1 MAGGGVRKDD
11 GVSFNSTNVF
21 AALGSLKKKKSKSEG
36 VSKKGKKKE
45 AKVEKEQ
52 VFWAPA
58 PLNVKSWADVDDED
72 DDDYYA
78 TTAPPP
84 VWGGAG
90 VGKDEKV
97 APVEKLFIELRIAYD
112 AALPG
117 FGIMFCCFYPPDSNL
132 LMQESESEDEG
143 LDEIDDDHDEEND
156 HEPETVAEKEPVVQK
171 PAEKEP
177 VVPKDSDRQLSKKE
191 LKKKELAE
199 LEAMLAEFGLAEN
212 NGQED
217 SRGGTQEKVENRN
230 GDPEKK
236 DKNVPAGESKTSKK
250 KKKKDKSSK
259 DAKEQVSNVP
269 DTGNSASEA
278 TGSEKVEGLSGTDVK
293 EKIKKVAAAKKKKSN
308 KEMDAAARAAASE
321 AAARNARLAAAKK
334 KEKNHYNQQPRLK
347 TWDVKKFGSKGR
359 NAVGVVHKAVKMGER
374 RGDEDDVAAI
384 VLIGKW
390 IGVEEALG
398 ANQSRQRPSAPAAT
412 TTGLWSFLRPNPP
425 KPYSL
430 HYLQPQM
437 DFVFRHTSN
446 NNPEPSTSAPQVLPV
461 AAVSVLE
468 EAEYLARY
476 LVIKHSWRGRY
487 KRILCISNQSIV
499 TLDPATLSVTNSY
512 DVSGDFESAAPII
525 GKDENTL
532 EFSVNV
538 RTDGR
543 GKFKGMKFS
552 SRCRASI
559 LTELH
564 RIRWG
569 KIGTVGEFSVLHLR
583 RKTAEWAPYKLKVT
597 YVGVELVEPKSG
609 DLRWCLDFRD
619 MDSPAI
625 ILLSDAYGRKNAEPG
640 GFVLCA
646 LYGRKSKAF
655 QAASGTSNSTIVA
668 NLTKTAK
675 STVGVSLSVESSQSL
690 TVNDYLQRRAKDGV
704 GAEET
709 PCGGWS
715 VMRLRTAAHG
725 TLGAPRL
732 GSMLGP
738 KGGLGEHGDAV
749 SRQLILTKVS
759 LVERRLDNY
768 EAVIVRPLTAVGSLV
783 RFAEEPQIF
792 AIEFNDGCPVHVYSS
807 TSRDSL
813 LAAVRD
819 MIQTEGQCSVP
830 VLPRLTLPGHPIDPP
845 CGRAYLQLLQVSGVP
860 QRSRADMETA
870 TLHLKHLAAAAKD
883 AVAEGGSIPGSR
895 AKLWR
900 RIREFNACISY
911 AGVPPNIEVPEVTLM
926 ALITMLP
933 AAPNLPPDSPPLP
946 PPSPKAAATVTGFI
960 ACLRRLLASRT
971 ATSHVMSFPAAV
983 GRIMGLLRNG
993 SEGVAA
999 EAAELIAVL
1008 IGGGPGENNLLT
1020 DSKGDYHATIMHTKS
1035 VLFAHQGNLVI
1046 LVNRLK
1052 SMSVSPLLSMS
1063 IVEVLEAMICDP
1075 HGETTQYS
1083 VFVEL
1088 LRQVAGLRRRLFALF
1103 GHPAESVRETVAVI
1117 MRTIAEED
1125 AIAAESMRDAAL
1137 RDGALLRH
1145 LASAL
1150 FLPSGER
1157 REVSRQLVGLWADSY
1172 QPALELLS
1180 RVLPPG
1186 LVAYLHTRSEGDVTE
1201 DYSNQEGSF
1210 MSSRRRRLLQQRK
1223 NHTVKGVTSPRNTL
1237 TSANNYDGGDQTI
1250 QPSAIYT
1257 GENFPSTGAQQ
1268 ADHSIGVVSPDAA
1281 SPAENPPIES
1291 VDLDDNATGA
1301 ENSDLTVP
1309 APAQVVIEN
1318 TPVGSGRLLLN
1329 WPEFWRAFSLDHNR
1343 ADLIWNERTRQ
1354 ELRGALQ
1361 AEVHKLD
1368 VEKER
1373 TEDIVPGVASSET
1386 SGQDSLPQISWNY
1399 TEFSVRYPS
1408 LSKEVCVGQY
1418 YLRLLLESGTNARAE
1433 KFPLRDPVAFFRAL
1447 YHRFLCDADTGLT
1460 VDGAVPDEMGASDDW
1475 CDMGRLDG
1483 FGGGG
1488 GFSVRELCAR
1498 AMAIVYE
1505 QHHNTI
1511 GPFEGTSHITVLLD
1525 RTDDRALRHRL
1536 LLLLKVLMKVLSNV
1550 EACVLVG
1557 GCVLAVDLLT
1567 TVHEVSERTVIPL
1580 QSNLIAASA
1589 FMEPLKEW
1597 LYIDMDGAQAGPVE
1611 KDAIRR
1617 FWSKKT
1623 IDWTTKCW
1631 SSGMPDWKRLRDI
1644 RELRWALAGR
1654 VPVLTPPQV
1663 GEAALSI
1670 LHSMVSA
1677 HSDIDDAGEIV
1688 TPTPRV
1694 KRILSSLR
1702 CLPHIA
1708 QAMLSGEPA
1717 IVEVSAALI
1726 KAVVTRNPKAMIRLY
1741 STGVFYFAL
1750 AYPGSNLHTIA
1761 QLFSTTHVHQA
1772 FHGGEEAAVSSSLP
1786 LAKRSVLGGLLPE
1799 SLLYVLERSGP
1810 TAFAAA
1816 MVSDSDTPEIIW
1828 THKMRADNLIHQV
1841 LQHLGDFPQKLS
1853 QHCHCLYDYAPM
1865 PPVTYPEL
1873 RDEMWCHRYYLRNL
1887 CDEIQFPNWPIVEH
1901 VEFLQSLLVMW
1912 REELTR
1918 KPMDL
1923 SEEEA
1928 CKILQI
1934 SLSEVTRDDA
1944 DSNYSNGDTGDTSS
1958 LSKRIENIDEEKL
1971 KRQYRKLAMKYH
1983 PDKNPQG
1990 REKFVAVQ
1998 KAYERLQ
2005 ATMQGLQGPQPW
2017 RLLLLLKGQC
2027 ILYRRYGDVLE
2038 PFKYAG
2044 YPMLLNAVTV
2054 DNDDTNFLSSERAP
2068 LLVAASELTWLTC
2081 VSSSLNGEELVR
2093 DGGIQLLATLLSRC
2107 MCVVQPTTHGNEPST
2122 IIVTNVMRT
2131 FSSLSQFESA
2141 RDEVLELSGLVEDI
2155 VHCTELELAP
2165 AAVDAALQTIAHLCV
2180 SSELQNALLKAGVLW
2195 YLLPLLLEYDSTVE
2209 EPDSTEAHGIG
2220 VGVSVQTAKNLHAV
2234 RAAHALS
2241 RISGMAADSPTP
2253 YNQDAADA
2261 LKALLTPKLASM
2273 LKDEQP
2279 RDLLIKLNSNLE
2291 LPEIIW
2297 NSSTR
2302 AELLKFVDQ
2311 KRAALA
2317 PDGSHSLND
2326 SQVFLYEALSKEI
2339 LIGNVYLR
2347 VYNDQPDFEISE
2359 PESFCVALVE
2369 FISSIVRNQS
2379 VTQPDTQISGSNH
2392 ETLELTKDGKL
2403 YSEEKTADD
2412 PAALSDGNLTD
2423 KEDLSLVSNLQLG
2436 LTSLQNLLTS
2446 DPNLASVFSSKDNLL
2461 PLFECFSVPVSS
2473 GSNIP
2478 QLCLSV
2484 LSRLTTHAPCLEAM
2498 VADGSSV
2505 LLLLQMLHSAPSC
2518 REGVLHVLYA
2528 LASTPELAWAAA
2540 KHGGVVYILELLLPL
2555 REEVPLPQRAAA
2567 ASLLGKLV
2575 SQPMHGPRVAITL
2588 ARFLPDGLVSI
2599 IRDGPGEAVV
2609 SALEQT
2615 TETPELVW
2623 TPAMATSLSAQV
2635 ATMASDVYQEQ
2646 MKGRVFDWDVPEQAS
2661 SQQEMRDEPQVGG
2674 IYVRLFLKD
2683 PKFPLRN
2690 PKRFLE
2696 GLLDQYLSSIAATHH
2711 NTQGSDPEL
2720 PLLLSAALVS
2730 LLRVHPALADHVGYL
2745 GYVPKLLSAV
2755 AFEARRETMSSE
2767 ELPIQDAPLEG
2778 EDNPS
2783 LASQTPQEKVR
2794 LSCLRVLHQLA
2805 ASTTCAEAMAATSV
2819 GTTQVVPLLMKAIG
2833 WQGGSILALET
2844 LKRVVVAGNR
2854 ARDALVA
2861 QGLRVGLIEVLLGLL
2876 DWRAGG
2882 RNGLCSQM
2890 KWNESE
2896 ASIGRVLAI
2905 EVLHALATEG
2915 AHCTKVRDILDSSEV
2930 WAAYKDQ
2937 KHDLFLPSNAQIAG
2951 AGIAGLIENSSSS
2964 RLTYSLTAPPPHPNS
2979 AKPPAAITTDV
2990 NGS

>member
-1 MAGGGVRKDD
+1 
-11 GVSFNSTNVF
+11 
-21 AALGSLKKKKSKSEG
+21 
-36 VSKKGKKKE
+36 
-45 AKVEKEQ
+45 
-52 VFWAPA
+52 
-58 PLNVKSWADVDDED
+58 
-72 DDDYYA
+72 
-78 TTAPPP
+78 
-84 VWGGAG
+84 
-90 VGKDEKV
+90 
-97 APVEKLFIELRIAYD
+97 
-112 AALPG
+112 
-117 FGIMFCCFYPPDSNL
+117 
-132 LMQESESEDEG
+132 
-143 LDEIDDDHDEEND
+143 
-156 HEPETVAEKEPVVQK
+156 
-171 PAEKEP
+171 
-177 VVPKDSDRQLSKKE
+177 
-191 LKKKELAE
+191 
-199 LEAMLAEFGLAEN
+199 
-212 NGQED
+212 
-217 SRGGTQEKVENRN
+217 
-230 GDPEKK
+230 
-236 DKNVPAGESKTSKK
+236 
-250 KKKKDKSSK
+250 
-259 DAKEQVSNVP
+259 
-269 DTGNSASEA
+269 
-278 TGSEKVEGLSGTDVK
+278 
-293 EKIKKVAAAKKKKSN
+293 
-308 KEMDAAARAAASE
+308 
-321 AAARNARLAAAKK
+321 
-334 KEKNHYNQQPRLK
+334 
-347 TWDVKKFGSKGR
+347 
-359 NAVGVVHKAVKMGER
+359 
-374 RGDEDDVAAI
+374 
-384 VLIGKW
+384 
-390 IGVEEALG
+390 
-398 ANQSRQRPSAPAAT
+398 
-412 TTGLWSFLRPNPP
+412 
-425 KPYSL
+425 
-430 HYLQPQM
+430 M
-437 DFVFRHTSN
+437 DFVFRHTSDHTHHPP
-446 NNPEPSTSAPQVLPV
+446 PEASTSSPTSPHPPPQHP
-461 AAVSVLE
+461 SSLE
-468 EAEYLARY
+468 EPEYLARY
-476 LVIKHSWRGRY
+476 LVVKHSWRGRY
-487 KRILCISNQSIV
+487 KRILCISNYTIT
-499 TLDPATLSVTNSY
+499 TLDPTTLSVTNSY
-512 DVSGDFESAAPII
+512 DVSKDYEGASPII

-532 EFSVNV
+532 EFNVNV

-543 GKFKGMKFS
+543 GKFKGTKFS
-552 SRCRASI
+552 SRYRASI

-564 RIRWG
+564 RIRWNR
-569 KIGTVGEFSVLHLR
+569 IGTVAEFPVLHLR
-583 RKTAEWAPYKLKVT
+583 RKTAEWTPFKMKVT
-597 YVGVELVEPKSG
+597 YVGVELTELKSG

-625 ILLSDAYGRKNAEPG
+625 VLLSDAYGRKNAEAG

-655 QAASGTSNSTIVA
+655 QAASGTSNSTIIA

-675 STVGVSLSVESSQSL
+675 STVGVLLSVDSSQSL
-690 TVNDYLQRRAKDGV
+690 TVSEYLHRRAKDGV

-715 VMRLRTAAHG
+715 VIRLRTAAHG
-725 TLGAPRL
+725 TLSAPGL
-732 GSMLGP
+732 GLIVGP
-738 KGGLGEHGDAV
+738 KGGLGEQGDAV
-749 SRQLILTKVS
+749 PRQLILTKVS
-759 LVERRLDNY
+759 LVERRPENY
-768 EAVIVRPLTAVGSLV
+768 EAVIVRPLSSVSSLV
-783 RFAEEPQIF
+783 RFAEEPQMF

-807 TSRDSL
+807 TSRDGL

-819 MIQTEGQCSVP
+819 MIQTEGQCSIP
-830 VLPRLTLPGHPIDPP
+830 VLPRLTMPGHPIDPP
-845 CGRAYLQLLQVSGVP
+845 CGRAHLYSPQVS
-860 QRSRADMETA
+860 QRSRVDMETA
-870 TLHLKHLAAAAKD
+870 TMHLKHLAAAAKD

-911 AGVPPNIEVPEVTLM
+911 IGVPPSIEVPEVTLM

-933 AAPNLPPDSPPLP
+933 AVPNLPPESPPLP

-960 ACLRRLLASRT
+960 ACLRRLMSSRT

-999 EAAELIAVL
+999 EASELIAVL
-1008 IGGGPGENNLLT
+1008 IGGGPGDNNLLT
-1020 DSKGDYHATIMHTKS
+1020 DSKGDQHATIMHTKS
-1035 VLFAHQGNLVI
+1035 VLFAQQGNLII

-1063 IVEVLEAMICDP
+1063 IVEVLEAMVCEP

-1088 LRQVAGLRRRLFALF
+1088 LRQVAGLRRRLFVLF

-1145 LASAL
+1145 LLSAL
-1150 FLPSGER
+1150 FLPNGER
-1157 REVSRQLVGLWADSY
+1157 REVSRQLVALWADSY
-1172 QPALELLS
+1172 QPALDLLS

-1186 LVAYLHTRSEGDVTE
+1186 LVAYLHTRTEGDVPE
-1201 DYSNQEGSF
+1201 EYPEGSV

-1223 NHTVKGVTSPRNTL
+1223 NHVAKTVTSPPH
-1237 TSANNYDGGDQTI
+1237 YDVSDQGT
-1250 QPSAIYT
+1250 QVFT
-1257 GENFPSTGAQQ
+1257 GENLSTDLSSVDQ
-1268 ADHSIGVVSPDAA
+1268 SMVVGSPDVQTV
-1281 SPAENPPIES
+1281 SDYPSVESVVTNS
-1291 VDLDDNATGA
+1291 VDLEVNASGVQNA
-1301 ENSDLTVP
+1301 DVI
-1309 APAQVVIEN
+1309 APAQIVIEN

-1329 WPEFWRAFSLDHNR
+1329 WIEFWRAFSLDHNR

-1373 TEDIVPGVASSET
+1373 TEDIVPGGTGTGNGTGTSSE
-1386 SGQDSLPQISWNY
+1386 SNGQDGQPQISWNY

-1418 YLRLLLESGTNARAE
+1418 YLRLLLESGSNARGE

-1505 QHHNTI
+1505 QHYVTI
-1511 GPFEGTSHITVLLD
+1511 GPFEGTAHITVLLD

-1597 LYIDMDGAQAGPVE
+1597 LFIDKDGAQAGPVE

-1617 FWSKKT
+1617 FWSKKD

-1631 SSGMPDWKRLRDI
+1631 SSGMADWKRLRDI
-1644 RELRWALAGR
+1644 RELRWALAVR

-1663 GEAALSI
+1663 GESALSI
-1670 LHSMVSA
+1670 LHSMVSS

-1750 AYPGSNLHTIA
+1750 AYPGSNLLTIA

-1853 QHCHCLYDYAPM
+1853 QHCHCLYEYAPM

-1887 CDEIQFPNWPIVEH
+1887 CDEILFPNWPIVEH

-1928 CKILQI
+1928 CKILEI
-1934 SLSEVTRDDA
+1934 SLSEVSRDESDK
-1944 DSNYSNGDTGDTSS
+1944 SYSNGNVEDGVS
-1958 LSKRIENIDEEKL
+1958 LSKKIENIDEEKL

-1990 REKFVAVQ
+1990 RDKFLAVQ

-2054 DNDDTNFLSSERAP
+2054 DNDDTNFLSPERAP
-2068 LLVAASELTWLTC
+2068 LLVAASELMWLTC
-2081 VSSSLNGEELVR
+2081 ASSSLNGEELVR

-2107 MCVVQPTTHGNEPST
+2107 MLVVQRTTPGNEPSA

-2141 RDEVLELSGLVEDI
+2141 RTEVLELTGLVQDI
-2155 VHCTELELAP
+2155 VHCTELELIP
-2165 AAVDAALQTIAHLCV
+2165 SAVDAALQTIANLCV

-2195 YLLPLLLEYDSTVE
+2195 YLLPLLLEYDSTAE
-2209 EPDSTEAHGIG
+2209 EPDTTEQHG
-2220 VGVSVQTAKNLHAV
+2220 VGASVQTAKNLHAI
-2234 RAAHALS
+2234 RAANALS
-2241 RISGMAADSPTP
+2241 RISGMSVESPTP
-2253 YNQDAADA
+2253 YNKEAADA

-2273 LKDEQP
+2273 LKDELP
-2279 RDLLIKLNSNLE
+2279 KDLLIKLNSNLE

-2311 KRAALA
+2311 KRATLV
-2317 PDGSHSLND
+2317 PDGSNTLKD
-2326 SQVFLYEALSKEI
+2326 SHGFLYEALSKET

-2369 FISSIVRNQS
+2369 FISDIVHNQITA
-2379 VTQPDTQISGSNH
+2379 VPDTQLTESTQETSELDSNQN
-2392 ETLELTKDGKL
+2392 
-2403 YSEEKTADD
+2403 EEKTTDD
-2412 PAALSDGNLTD
+2412 SVN
-2423 KEDLSLVSNLQLG
+2423 KKDLGVVGYLQLG

-2446 DPNLASVFSSKDNLL
+2446 DPNLASVFSSKEKLL
-2461 PLFECFSVPVSS
+2461 PLFECFSVSVPS

-2518 REGVLHVLYA
+2518 REGALHVLYA

-2575 SQPMHGPRVAITL
+2575 AQPMHGPRVAITL

-2623 TPAMATSLSAQV
+2623 TPAMAASLAAQV

-2711 NTQGSDPEL
+2711 DIHGPDPEL

-2755 AFEARRETMSSE
+2755 AFEARREMMSSE
-2767 ELPIQDAPLEG
+2767 ESRMHDSSFESD
-2778 EDNPS
+2778 DNPS
-2783 LASQTPQEKVR
+2783 HASQTPQERVR

-2896 ASIGRVLAI
+2896 ASIGRVVAI
-2905 EVLHALATEG
+2905 EVLHAFATEG

-2937 KHDLFLPSNAQIAG
+2937 KHDLFLPSNAQIAT
-2951 AGIAGLIENSSSS
+2951 AGIAGLIESSSPT

-2979 AKPPAAITTDV
+2979 AKSPTSES

>member
-1 MAGGGVRKDD
+1 M
-11 GVSFNSTNVF
+11 
-21 AALGSLKKKKSKSEG
+21 
-36 VSKKGKKKE
+36 
-45 AKVEKEQ
+45 
-52 VFWAPA
+52 
-58 PLNVKSWADVDDED
+58 
-72 DDDYYA
+72 
-78 TTAPPP
+78 
-84 VWGGAG
+84 
-90 VGKDEKV
+90 
-97 APVEKLFIELRIAYD
+97 
-112 AALPG
+112 
-117 FGIMFCCFYPPDSNL
+117 
-132 LMQESESEDEG
+132 
-143 LDEIDDDHDEEND
+143 
-156 HEPETVAEKEPVVQK
+156 
-171 PAEKEP
+171 
-177 VVPKDSDRQLSKKE
+177 
-191 LKKKELAE
+191 
-199 LEAMLAEFGLAEN
+199 
-212 NGQED
+212 
-217 SRGGTQEKVENRN
+217 
-230 GDPEKK
+230 
-236 DKNVPAGESKTSKK
+236 
-250 KKKKDKSSK
+250 
-259 DAKEQVSNVP
+259 
-269 DTGNSASEA
+269 
-278 TGSEKVEGLSGTDVK
+278 
-293 EKIKKVAAAKKKKSN
+293 
-308 KEMDAAARAAASE
+308 
-321 AAARNARLAAAKK
+321 
-334 KEKNHYNQQPRLK
+334 
-347 TWDVKKFGSKGR
+347 
-359 NAVGVVHKAVKMGER
+359 
-374 RGDEDDVAAI
+374 
-384 VLIGKW
+384 
-390 IGVEEALG
+390 
-398 ANQSRQRPSAPAAT
+398 
-412 TTGLWSFLRPNPP
+412 
-425 KPYSL
+425 
-430 HYLQPQM
+430 
-437 DFVFRHTSN
+437 
-446 NNPEPSTSAPQVLPV
+446 
-461 AAVSVLE
+461 
-468 EAEYLARY
+468 
-476 LVIKHSWRGRY
+476 IKHSWRGRY
-487 KRILCISNQSIV
+487 KRLLCISNHTIT

-512 DVSGDFESAAPII
+512 DVSNDYEGASPII

-532 EFSVNV
+532 EFNVNV

-552 SRCRASI
+552 SRYRASI

-564 RIRWG
+564 RIRWSR
-569 KIGTVGEFSVLHLR
+569 IGTVAEFPVLHLR
-583 RKTAEWAPYKLKVT
+583 RKTAEWAPFKLKVT
-597 YVGVELVEPKSG
+597 YVGVELVELKSG

-619 MDSPAI
+619 MSSPAI
-625 ILLSDAYGRKNAEPG
+625 ILLSDAFGRKNSEPG

-655 QAASGTSNSTIVA
+655 QAASGASNSAIVA

-675 STVGVSLSVESSQSL
+675 STVGVSLSVESSQTL
-690 TVNDYLQRRAKDGV
+690 TVNEYLQRRAKDGV

-715 VMRLRTAAHG
+715 VLRLRTAAHG
-725 TLGAPRL
+725 TLGSPGL
-732 GSMLGP
+732 GLIVGP
-738 KGGLGEHGDAV
+738 KGGLGEQGDAV

-759 LVERRLDNY
+759 LVERRPENY
-768 EAVIVRPLTAVGSLV
+768 EAVIVRPLSAVSSLV
-783 RFAEEPQIF
+783 RFAEEPQMF

-807 TSRDSL
+807 TSRDGL

-845 CGRAYLQLLQVSGVP
+845 CGRAHLQLQQVSGTP
-860 QRSRADMETA
+860 QRARADMETA
-870 TLHLKHLAAAAKD
+870 TMHLKHLAASAKD
-883 AVAEGGSIPGSR
+883 AVAEGGAIPGSR

-900 RIREFNACISY
+900 RIREFNACIPY
-911 AGVPPNIEVPEVTLM
+911 VGVPANIEVPEVTLM

-933 AAPNLPPDSPPLP
+933 AAPNLPPEAPPLP

-1008 IGGGPGENNLLT
+1008 IGGGPGDNNLLT

-1035 VLFAHQGNLVI
+1035 VLFAHEGNLVI

-1088 LRQVAGLRRRLFALF
+1088 LRQVAGLKRRLFALF

-1145 LASAL
+1145 LLSAL

-1172 QPALELLS
+1172 QPALNLLS

-1210 MSSRRRRLLQQRK
+1210 MTSRKRRLLQQRK

-1237 TSANNYDGGDQTI
+1237 SSATNNDVSDQPI
-1250 QPSAIYT
+1250 QSSAVYT
-1257 GENFPSTGAQQ
+1257 GENLSSELPVDPSP
-1268 ADHSIGVVSPDAA
+1268 GVASPDAP
-1281 SPAENPPIES
+1281 STSDNPSIEPAVINS
-1291 VDLDDNATGA
+1291 VDLNGSLS
-1301 ENSDLTVP
+1301 SDLT

-1329 WPEFWRAFSLDHNR
+1329 WPGFWRAFSLDHNR

-1373 TEDIVPGVASSET
+1373 TEDIVPGSASSEM
-1386 SGQDSLPQISWNY
+1386 SGQESLPQISWNY

-1418 YLRLLLESGTNARAE
+1418 YLRLLLESGTNGRAE

-1505 QHHNTI
+1505 QHHNTV
-1511 GPFEGTSHITVLLD
+1511 GPFEGTAHITVLLD

-1536 LLLLKVLMKVLSNV
+1536 LLLLKVLMKVLPNV

-1597 LYIDMDGAQAGPVE
+1597 LFIDKDGAQAGPVE

-1694 KRILSSLR
+1694 KRILSSPR

-1750 AYPGSNLHTIA
+1750 AYPGSNLLTIA
-1761 QLFSTTHVHQA
+1761 QLFSATHVHQA

-1934 SLSEVTRDDA
+1934 SISDVTKDDS
-1944 DSNYSNGDTGDTSS
+1944 DSNYSNGNAEDTSN

-1990 REKFVAVQ
+1990 REKFLAVQ

-2068 LLVAASELTWLTC
+2068 LLVAASELMWLTC

-2107 MCVVQPTTHGNEPST
+2107 MCVVQPTTHGNEPSI

-2141 RDEVLELSGLVEDI
+2141 RTEVLELTGLVEDI

-2195 YLLPLLLEYDSTVE
+2195 YLLPLLFEYDSTA
-2209 EPDSTEAHGIG
+2209 EPDTTTAAHG
-2220 VGVSVQTAKNLHAV
+2220 VGISVQTAKNLHAV
-2234 RAAHALS
+2234 RAAQALS
-2241 RISGMAADSPTP
+2241 RISGISIENPTP

-2273 LKDEQP
+2273 LKDELP

-2302 AELLKFVDQ
+2302 AELLKYVDQ
-2311 KRAALA
+2311 MRAALA
-2317 PDGSHSLND
+2317 PDGSHSLKD
-2326 SQVFLYEALSKEI
+2326 SHDFFYEALSKET

-2359 PESFCVALVE
+2359 PEAFCVALVE
-2369 FISSIVRNQS
+2369 YISSIVRNQFA
-2379 VTQPDTQISGSNH
+2379 TQPDTQMSGSNH
-2392 ETLELTKDGKL
+2392 ETSELESKHDDNS
-2403 YSEEKTADD
+2403 YSEAKTTDD
-2412 PAALSDGNLTD
+2412 HVTLSD
-2423 KEDLSLVSNLQLG
+2423 KEDLGVAGNLQLG

-2446 DPNLASVFSSKDNLL
+2446 DPNLASVFSSKEKLL

-2505 LLLLQMLHSAPSC
+2505 LLLLQMLHSAPNC

-2528 LASTPELAWAAA
+2528 LATTPELAWAAA
-2540 KHGGVVYILELLLPL
+2540 KHGGVVYILQLLLPL
-2555 REEVPLPQRAAA
+2555 HEEVPLPQRAAA

-2575 SQPMHGPRVAITL
+2575 AQPMHGPRVAITL

-2623 TPAMATSLSAQV
+2623 TPAMAASLAAQV

-2661 SQQEMRDEPQVGG
+2661 TQQEMRDEPQVGG

-2711 NTQGSDPEL
+2711 NTQGPDPEL

-2755 AFEARRETMSSE
+2755 AFEARRETMSSD
-2767 ELPIQDAPLEG
+2767 ELRVPDESFEG
-2778 EDNPS
+2778 EENP
-2783 LASQTPQEKVR
+2783 SQTPQERVR

-2805 ASTTCAEAMAATSV
+2805 ASTACAEAMAATSV

-2905 EVLHALATEG
+2905 EVLHAFATEG

-2937 KHDLFLPSNAQIAG
+2937 KHDLFLPSNAQIAS

-2979 AKPPAAITTDV
+2979 SKPPAAITSEL

>member
-1 MAGGGVRKDD
+1 
-11 GVSFNSTNVF
+11 
-21 AALGSLKKKKSKSEG
+21 
-36 VSKKGKKKE
+36 
-45 AKVEKEQ
+45 
-52 VFWAPA
+52 
-58 PLNVKSWADVDDED
+58 
-72 DDDYYA
+72 
-78 TTAPPP
+78 
-84 VWGGAG
+84 
-90 VGKDEKV
+90 
-97 APVEKLFIELRIAYD
+97 
-112 AALPG
+112 
-117 FGIMFCCFYPPDSNL
+117 
-132 LMQESESEDEG
+132 
-143 LDEIDDDHDEEND
+143 
-156 HEPETVAEKEPVVQK
+156 
-171 PAEKEP
+171 
-177 VVPKDSDRQLSKKE
+177 
-191 LKKKELAE
+191 
-199 LEAMLAEFGLAEN
+199 
-212 NGQED
+212 
-217 SRGGTQEKVENRN
+217 
-230 GDPEKK
+230 
-236 DKNVPAGESKTSKK
+236 
-250 KKKKDKSSK
+250 
-259 DAKEQVSNVP
+259 
-269 DTGNSASEA
+269 
-278 TGSEKVEGLSGTDVK
+278 
-293 EKIKKVAAAKKKKSN
+293 
-308 KEMDAAARAAASE
+308 
-321 AAARNARLAAAKK
+321 
-334 KEKNHYNQQPRLK
+334 
-347 TWDVKKFGSKGR
+347 
-359 NAVGVVHKAVKMGER
+359 
-374 RGDEDDVAAI
+374 
-384 VLIGKW
+384 
-390 IGVEEALG
+390 
-398 ANQSRQRPSAPAAT
+398 
-412 TTGLWSFLRPNPP
+412 
-425 KPYSL
+425 
-430 HYLQPQM
+430 M
-437 DFVFRHTSN
+437 DFVFRHTSDHN
-446 NNPEPSTSAPQVLPV
+446 HTHNHHPPPETSTSPTSPATQVTQPNLHLQPV
-461 AAVSVLE
+461 E
-468 EAEYLARY
+468 EPEYLARY
-476 LVIKHSWRGRY
+476 LVVKHSWRGRY
-487 KRILCISNQSIV
+487 KRILCISNSAIT

-512 DVSGDFESAAPII
+512 DVGSDFEGALPIL
-525 GKDENTL
+525 GKDESVL
-532 EFSVNV
+532 EFNVNV

-543 GKFKGMKFS
+543 GKFKGTKLS
-552 SRCRASI
+552 SRYRASI

-564 RIRWG
+564 RIRWSR
-569 KIGTVGEFSVLHLR
+569 IGTVAEFQVLHLR
-583 RKTAEWAPYKLKVT
+583 RKNVEWVPFKLKVT
-597 YVGVELVEPKSG
+597 YVGVELVDLKSG

-619 MDSPAI
+619 MSSPAI
-625 ILLSDAYGRKNAEPG
+625 ILLSDAFGRKNNEPG
-640 GFVLCA
+640 GFVLCP

-655 QAASGTSNSTIVA
+655 QAAPGASNAAIVA

-675 STVGVSLSVESSQSL
+675 STVGVSLSVESSQTL
-690 TVNDYLQRRAKDGV
+690 TVHDYLQRRAKDGV

-725 TLGAPRL
+725 TLGAPGFGL
-732 GSMLGP
+732 IVGP
-738 KGGLGEHGDAV
+738 KGGLGEQGDAV
-749 SRQLILTKVS
+749 PRQLILTKIS
-759 LVERRLDNY
+759 LVERRPENY
-768 EAVIVRPLTAVGSLV
+768 EAVIVRPLSAVSALV
-783 RFAEEPQIF
+783 RFAEEPQMF

-807 TSRDSL
+807 TSRDGL

-845 CGRAYLQLLQVSGVP
+845 CGRAHLQLQQVPGAL
-860 QRSRADMETA
+860 QRSTADMETA
-870 TLHLKHLAAAAKD
+870 TMHLKHLAAAAKD

-900 RIREFNACISY
+900 RIREFNACIPY
-911 AGVPPNIEVPEVTLM
+911 VGVPPNIEVPEVTLM

-933 AAPNLPPDSPPLP
+933 AVPNLPPDSPPLP

-999 EAAELIAVL
+999 EAMELIAVL
-1008 IGGGPGENNLLT
+1008 IGGGPGDNNLLT

-1052 SMSVSPLLSMS
+1052 SMSVSPLLSMT

-1075 HGETTQYS
+1075 HGETTQYT

-1088 LRQVAGLRRRLFALF
+1088 LRLVAGLRRRLFALF

-1145 LASAL
+1145 LLSAL
-1150 FLPSGER
+1150 FLPAGER

-1172 QPALELLS
+1172 EPALDLLS

-1186 LVAYLHTRSEGDVTE
+1186 LVAYLHTRSEDVIE
-1201 DYSNQEGSF
+1201 DNPNQEGSF
-1210 MSSRRRRLLQQRK
+1210 MSSRRRRLLQQRRS
-1223 NHTVKGVTSPRNTL
+1223 HTMKGVTLPP
-1237 TSANNYDGGDQTI
+1237 NYDVGDQSAQPI
-1250 QPSAIYT
+1250 QPAQPSAVYT
-1257 GENFPSTGAQQ
+1257 GENLSSELPVDYSAGVASPPAPSVG
-1268 ADHSIGVVSPDAA
+1268 DNGLIEPDAT
-1281 SPAENPPIES
+1281 
-1291 VDLDDNATGA
+1291 NAIDFDGTLST
-1301 ENSDLTVP
+1301 EVI

-1373 TEDIVPGVASSET
+1373 TEDIVPGSQPT
-1386 SGQDSLPQISWNY
+1386 GQESLPQISWNY

-1418 YLRLLLESGTNARAE
+1418 YLRLLLESGTNGRAE

-1447 YHRFLCDADTGLT
+1447 YHRFLCDADMGLT
-1460 VDGAVPDEMGASDDW
+1460 VDGAVPDEMGNSDDW

-1483 FGGGG
+1483 FGGGA

-1505 QHHNTI
+1505 QHHNII
-1511 GPFEGTSHITVLLD
+1511 GPFEGTAHITVLLD

-1557 GCVLAVDLLT
+1557 GCVLSVDLLT
-1567 TVHEVSERTVIPL
+1567 TVHEVTERTVIPL

-1597 LYIDMDGAQAGPVE
+1597 LYIDKDGAQAGPVE

-1617 FWSKKT
+1617 FWSKKS

-1631 SSGMPDWKRLRDI
+1631 SSGMSDWKRLRDI

-1654 VPVLTPPQV
+1654 VPVLTSPQV

-1694 KRILSSLR
+1694 KRILSSPR

-1708 QAMLSGEPA
+1708 QAILSGEPA

-1741 STGVFYFAL
+1741 SSGVFYFAL
-1750 AYPGSNLHTIA
+1750 AYPGSNLLTIA
-1761 QLFSTTHVHQA
+1761 QLFAATHVHQA

-1865 PPVTYPEL
+1865 PPVTYPAL

-1934 SLSEVTRDDA
+1934 SLSDITKDDA
-1944 DSNYSNGDTGDTSS
+1944 NNNHSNGNSEDNYS

-1990 REKFVAVQ
+1990 REKFLAVQ

-2005 ATMQGLQGPQPW
+2005 AIMQGLQGPQPW

-2068 LLVAASELTWLTC
+2068 LLVAASELMWLTC

-2093 DGGIQLLATLLSRC
+2093 DGGIKLLATLLSRC

-2141 RDEVLELSGLVEDI
+2141 RTEVLEIPGLVEDI

-2195 YLLPLLLEYDSTVE
+2195 YLLPLLLEYDSTAEV
-2209 EPDSTEAHGIG
+2209 PDTPEAHG
-2220 VGVSVQTAKNLHAV
+2220 VGASVQTAKNLHAV

-2241 RISGMAADSPTP
+2241 RISGVAHESPTP

-2273 LKDEQP
+2273 LKDESP
-2279 RDLLIKLNSNLE
+2279 KDLLIKLNSNLE

-2311 KRAALA
+2311 KRATLA

-2326 SQVFLYEALSKEI
+2326 SHAFLYEALSKEI

-2347 VYNDQPDFEISE
+2347 VYNDQPNFEVSE
-2359 PESFCVALVE
+2359 PETFCVALVE
-2369 FISSIVRNQS
+2369 YISSIVRNQF
-2379 VTQPDTQISGSNH
+2379 TNTQISSSNH
-2392 ETLELTKDGKL
+2392 DTSELERSHVDAQS
-2403 YSEEKTADD
+2403 YNEEKGVDD
-2412 PAALSDGNLTD
+2412 AVTSDGNLTD
-2423 KEDLSLVSNLQLG
+2423 KEEMGAVGYLQLG

-2446 DPNLASVFSSKDNLL
+2446 DPNLASVFSSKEKLL

-2473 GSNIP
+2473 GSDIP

-2505 LLLLQMLHSAPSC
+2505 LLLLQMLHSAPNC

-2528 LASTPELAWAAA
+2528 LAATPELAWAAA

-2555 REEVPLPQRAAA
+2555 HEEVPRPQRAAA

-2575 SQPMHGPRVAITL
+2575 AQSMHGPRVVITL

-2609 SALEQT
+2609 SVLEQT

-2623 TPAMATSLSAQV
+2623 TPAMAASLAAQV

-2661 SQQEMRDEPQVGG
+2661 SQPEMRDEPQVGG

-2696 GLLDQYLSSIAATHH
+2696 GLLDQYLSSIAAAHH
-2711 NTQGSDPEL
+2711 DPQGSDPEL

-2730 LLRVHPALADHVGYL
+2730 LLRVHPALADHVGFL

-2767 ELPIQDAPLEG
+2767 DSRIPEG
-2778 EDNPS
+2778 TVEDEDDPS
-2783 LASQTPQEKVR
+2783 QVSQTPQERVR

-2882 RNGLCSQM
+2882 RNGLRSQM

-2896 ASIGRVLAI
+2896 ASIGRVLSV
-2905 EVLHALATEG
+2905 EVLHAFAMEG
-2915 AHCTKVRDILDSSEV
+2915 AHCTKVRDILDSSDV

-2937 KHDLFLPSNAQIAG
+2937 KHDLFLPSNAQIAS
-2951 AGIAGLIENSSSS
+2951 AGIAGLIESSSPT
-2964 RLTYSLTAPPPHPNS
+2964 RITYSLTAPPPPPQPNS
-2979 AKPPAAITTDV
+2979 SKSPSAVSYDL

>member
-1 MAGGGVRKDD
+1 
-11 GVSFNSTNVF
+11 
-21 AALGSLKKKKSKSEG
+21 
-36 VSKKGKKKE
+36 
-45 AKVEKEQ
+45 
-52 VFWAPA
+52 
-58 PLNVKSWADVDDED
+58 
-72 DDDYYA
+72 
-78 TTAPPP
+78 
-84 VWGGAG
+84 
-90 VGKDEKV
+90 
-97 APVEKLFIELRIAYD
+97 
-112 AALPG
+112 
-117 FGIMFCCFYPPDSNL
+117 
-132 LMQESESEDEG
+132 
-143 LDEIDDDHDEEND
+143 
-156 HEPETVAEKEPVVQK
+156 
-171 PAEKEP
+171 
-177 VVPKDSDRQLSKKE
+177 
-191 LKKKELAE
+191 
-199 LEAMLAEFGLAEN
+199 
-212 NGQED
+212 
-217 SRGGTQEKVENRN
+217 
-230 GDPEKK
+230 
-236 DKNVPAGESKTSKK
+236 
-250 KKKKDKSSK
+250 
-259 DAKEQVSNVP
+259 
-269 DTGNSASEA
+269 
-278 TGSEKVEGLSGTDVK
+278 
-293 EKIKKVAAAKKKKSN
+293 
-308 KEMDAAARAAASE
+308 
-321 AAARNARLAAAKK
+321 
-334 KEKNHYNQQPRLK
+334 
-347 TWDVKKFGSKGR
+347 
-359 NAVGVVHKAVKMGER
+359 
-374 RGDEDDVAAI
+374 
-384 VLIGKW
+384 
-390 IGVEEALG
+390 
-398 ANQSRQRPSAPAAT
+398 
-412 TTGLWSFLRPNPP
+412 
-425 KPYSL
+425 
-430 HYLQPQM
+430 M
-437 DFVFRHTSN
+437 DFVFRHTSDHTHHPQ
-446 NNPEPSTSAPQVLPV
+446 PETSTSSPPSTLQPPLQPPAS
-461 AAVSVLE
+461 LE
-468 EAEYLARY
+468 EPEYLARY
-476 LVIKHSWRGRY
+476 LVVKHSWRGRY
-487 KRILCISNQSIV
+487 KRILCISNHTIT

-512 DVSGDFESAAPII
+512 DVSNDFEGASPII
-525 GKDENTL
+525 GKDENVL
-532 EFSVNV
+532 EFNVNV

-543 GKFKGMKFS
+543 GKFKGTKLS

-564 RIRWG
+564 RIRWSR
-569 KIGTVGEFSVLHLR
+569 IGTVAEFPVLHLR
-583 RKTAEWAPYKLKVT
+583 RKTAEWVPFKLKVT
-597 YVGVELVEPKSG
+597 YVGVELIELKSG

-619 MDSPAI
+619 MNSPAI
-625 ILLSDAYGRKNAEPG
+625 VLLSDTFGRKNAEPG

-655 QAASGTSNSTIVA
+655 QAASGASNFVIVA

-675 STVGVSLSVESSQSL
+675 STVGVSLLVESSQTLS
-690 TVNDYLQRRAKDGV
+690 VNEYLQRRAKDGV

-709 PCGGWS
+709 PCGVWS

-725 TLGAPRL
+725 TLGAPGL
-732 GSMLGP
+732 GLIVGP
-738 KGGLGEHGDAV
+738 KGGLGEQGDAV
-749 SRQLILTKVS
+749 PRQLILTKIS
-759 LVERRLDNY
+759 LVERRPENY
-768 EAVIVRPLTAVGSLV
+768 EAVIVRPLSAVSSLV
-783 RFAEEPQIF
+783 RFAEEPQMF

-845 CGRAYLQLLQVSGVP
+845 CGRAHLQIQQVSGAL
-860 QRSRADMETA
+860 QRSRADMET
-870 TLHLKHLAAAAKD
+870 TTMHLKHLAAAAKD

-900 RIREFNACISY
+900 RIREFNACIPY
-911 AGVPPNIEVPEVTLM
+911 VGVPPNIEVPEVTLM

-933 AAPNLPPDSPPLP
+933 AVPNLPPESPPLP

-999 EAAELIAVL
+999 EALELIAVL
-1008 IGGGPGENNLLT
+1008 IGGGPGDNNLLT
-1020 DSKGDYHATIMHTKS
+1020 DTKGDYHATIMHTKS
-1035 VLFAHQGNLVI
+1035 VLFAQHGNLVI

-1052 SMSVSPLLSMS
+1052 SMSVSSLLSMT

-1075 HGETTQYS
+1075 HGETTQYT

-1088 LRQVAGLRRRLFALF
+1088 LRQVAGLKRRLFALF

-1145 LASAL
+1145 LLSAL
-1150 FLPSGER
+1150 YLPNGER

-1172 QPALELLS
+1172 EPALDLLS

-1186 LVAYLHTRSEGDVTE
+1186 LVAYLHTRSEDVNE
-1201 DYSNQEGSF
+1201 DYPNQEGSF
-1210 MSSRRRRLLQQRK
+1210 TSSRRRRLLQQRK
-1223 NHTVKGVTSPRNTL
+1223 NHIVKGVNSPP
-1237 TSANNYDGGDQTI
+1237 NYDVSDQPVQPVQTI
-1250 QPSAIYT
+1250 QSSAVYT
-1257 GENFPSTGAQQ
+1257 GENLSNELPVDPS
-1268 ADHSIGVVSPDAA
+1268 SGVA
-1281 SPAENPPIES
+1281 SPGAPSAHDNGLIEPVVTDS
-1291 VDLDDNATGA
+1291 VDLNG
-1301 ENSDLTVP
+1301 TVSSEII
-1309 APAQVVIEN
+1309 APAQIVIEN

-1373 TEDIVPGVASSET
+1373 TEDIVPESQP
-1386 SGQDSLPQISWNY
+1386 SGQESLPQISWNY

-1418 YLRLLLESGTNARAE
+1418 YLRLLLESGTNGRAD

-1447 YHRFLCDADTGLT
+1447 YHRFLCDADMGLT
-1460 VDGAVPDEMGASDDW
+1460 VDGAVPDEMGNSDDW

-1483 FGGGG
+1483 FGGGA

-1505 QHHNTI
+1505 QHHNII
-1511 GPFEGTSHITVLLD
+1511 GPFEGTAHVTVLLD
-1525 RTDDRALRHRL
+1525 RSDDRALRHRL

-1597 LYIDMDGAQAGPVE
+1597 LFIDKDGVQAGPVE

-1644 RELRWALAGR
+1644 RELRWALSGR

-1694 KRILSSLR
+1694 KRILSSPR

-1741 STGVFYFAL
+1741 SSGVFYFAL
-1750 AYPGSNLHTIA
+1750 AYPGSNLLTIA
-1761 QLFSTTHVHQA
+1761 QLFSATHVHQA

-1865 PPVTYPEL
+1865 PPVTYPQL

-1934 SLSEVTRDDA
+1934 SLSDITKDENNN
-1944 DSNYSNGDTGDTSS
+1944 NYSNGDAEDNYS

-1990 REKFVAVQ
+1990 REKFLAVQ

-2005 ATMQGLQGPQPW
+2005 AIMQGLQGPQPW

-2068 LLVAASELTWLTC
+2068 LLVAASELMWLTC
-2081 VSSSLNGEELVR
+2081 ASSSLNGEELVR

-2122 IIVTNVMRT
+2122 IIVSNVMRT

-2141 RDEVLELSGLVEDI
+2141 RAEVLGLPGLVEDI

-2180 SSELQNALLKAGVLW
+2180 SSELQNTLLKAGVLW
-2195 YLLPLLLEYDSTVE
+2195 YLLPLLLEYDSTAE
-2209 EPDSTEAHGIG
+2209 EPDIAEAHG

-2234 RAAHALS
+2234 RAANALS
-2241 RISGMAADSPTP
+2241 KLSGMANESSTP

-2273 LKDEQP
+2273 LKDELP
-2279 RDLLIKLNSNLE
+2279 KDLLIKLNSNLE

-2317 PDGSHSLND
+2317 PDDSYSLKDSHA
-2326 SQVFLYEALSKEI
+2326 FLYEALSKEI

-2347 VYNDQPDFEISE
+2347 VYNDQPNFEISE
-2359 PESFCVALVE
+2359 PEFFCVALVE
-2369 FISSIVRNQS
+2369 FISSIVRNQFAIAKMN
-2379 VTQPDTQISGSNH
+2379 DSNH
-2392 ETLELTKDGKL
+2392 DKSELESNHDDDKS
-2403 YSEEKTADD
+2403 YNEKKAVDD
-2412 PAALSDGNLTD
+2412 RSSDGNLTD
-2423 KEDLSLVSNLQLG
+2423 KEDLGTVGNLQLG
-2436 LTSLQNLLTS
+2436 LTSLQNLLTN
-2446 DPNLASVFSSKDNLL
+2446 DPNLASVFSSKEKLL
-2461 PLFECFSVPVSS
+2461 PLFECFSVPASS

-2505 LLLLQMLHSAPSC
+2505 LLLLQMLHSAPNC

-2528 LASTPELAWAAA
+2528 LATTPELAWAAA

-2575 SQPMHGPRVAITL
+2575 AQPMHGPRVAITL

-2623 TPAMATSLSAQV
+2623 TPAMAASLAAQV

-2661 SQQEMRDEPQVGG
+2661 TQQEMRDEPQVGG

-2711 NTQGSDPEL
+2711 SKQGPDPEL

-2730 LLRVHPALADHVGYL
+2730 LLRVHPALADHVGFL

-2767 ELPIQDAPLEG
+2767 ESRMPDGSAEG
-2778 EDNPS
+2778 EDNLS
-2783 LASQTPQEKVR
+2783 QVSQTPQERVR

-2819 GTTQVVPLLMKAIG
+2819 GTAQVVPLLMKAIG

-2882 RNGLCSQM
+2882 KNGICSQM

-2905 EVLHALATEG
+2905 EVLHAFATEG
-2915 AHCTKVRDILDSSEV
+2915 AHCAKVVNILDSSEV

-2937 KHDLFLPSNAQIAG
+2937 KHDLFLPSNAQIAS

-2964 RLTYSLTAPPPHPNS
+2964 AGLTYSLTAPPPHPNS
-2979 AKPPAAITTDV
+2979 SKPPAPAAEVTSDL
-2990 NGS
+2990 NEL